1 MLKEVTQEEFRQ
13 EAGKGLVLAD
23 FYSTTC
29 GPCKMLAFVL
39 ADVDKT
45 CGDKVNIMKI
55 DFDKCKELVEEAS
68 GGVITVDVFPND
80 QLAGGN
86 ASKGIEMI
94 SDGSVDMAAYAT
106 SVLSALAQISLYRKA
121 LSLPA
126 VSPAWT
132 FFWMMVPLMGAVMV

>member
-55 DFDKCKELVEEAS
+55 DFDKCKELLEEYGVDADS
-68 GGVITVDVFPND
+68 LKGRPGGQAPF
-80 QLAGGN
+80 
-86 ASKGIEMI
+86 
-94 SDGSVDMAAYAT
+94 
-106 SVLSALAQISLYRKA
+106 R
-121 LSLPA
+121 
-126 VSPAWT
+126 SPAEA
-132 FFWMMVPLMGAVMV
+132 GDH